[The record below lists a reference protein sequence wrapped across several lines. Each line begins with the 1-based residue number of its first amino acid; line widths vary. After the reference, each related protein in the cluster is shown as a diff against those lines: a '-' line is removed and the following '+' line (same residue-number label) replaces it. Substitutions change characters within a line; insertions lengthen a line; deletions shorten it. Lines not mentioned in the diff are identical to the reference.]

1 MIIHQFNAETY
12 ALSQRVAAWRESL
25 REQRLY
31 LVKRPDADELRG
43 TIYSR
48 TLRNGLKVARIAAS
62 AQSLGYL
69 TAEDDELWCA
79 LHLEGEVT
87 FESLSEQGQLAAGDL
102 TYGTSCTAATF
113 DFESDFRYFILRVPR
128 ALIDARL
135 TPLMRKHAGRIVR
148 RGAVGHVLTQ
158 LLSALAETID
168 TVEPTHMTWLEDM
181 LLECLLQALSAGQP
195 SESGA
200 EESNHQSSV
209 FDRVCK
215 TIEVRLG
222 DPELKLTA
230 IAAEHR
236 ISVRYLQ
243 KLFES
248 RGHSFSSFLRGKR
261 LERCR
266 VELVSPLYQHL
277 PIADV
282 FSRWGFS
289 DASHFS
295 HAFRS
300 QFGMSPRSYRK
311 TLSGNNASALV
322 ARAGDLPMRPDAP
335 KSSQNRVKPNAARA
349 DELSHAVA
357 LADAISELPKHHV
370 LRANKDTVHWGFF
383 RRDLSPVLEINS
395 GDRVTI
401 ETVTQHASD
410 DGLRMIQGDAGAES
424 IFGWTKGDLKAR
436 NQRHVSPVDSSV
448 CGRDSGDGFGVHV
461 CTGPIY
467 VRDARPGDVLEIR
480 IIDIAPR
487 MSGNPL
493 YECKSFGSNVAG
505 WWGYHYNEM
514 ITEPRPREVVTVYEI
529 DWTASGSHNASE
541 SGSNAGATAKAL
553 YNFRWTPQRDPLGKV
568 HPNMNY
574 PGVPVDRS
582 TVVEVANVMRDVR
595 IPVRPHFGLIAVAPR
610 EVDPVDSIPP
620 TYFGGNLD
628 NWRLGVGASL
638 FLPVAV
644 AGALLSV
651 GDPHASQ
658 GDGQVS
664 GTAIGCSLTGTFDIV
679 LHRKESLGNAAFAE
693 LDYPLIETADE
704 WVLHGFSHPNYL
716 SEFGEKARSEI
727 YSRSSV
733 DLAMRDAFRKARRF
747 LMSSKGLTEDEA
759 VSLISVAVD
768 FGITQVA
775 NGNWGVHA
783 IIRKRL
789 FADAS

>member
-1 MIIHQFNAETY
+1 MIIRQFNAETY
-12 ALSQRVAAWRESL
+12 ALSQRVAAWGESL

-31 LVKRPDADELRG
+31 LVKRPDADDLRG

-48 TLRNGLKVARIAAS
+48 TLRNGLNVARIAAS

-87 FESLSEQGQLAAGDL
+87 FGSLAEQGKLATGDL

-128 ALIDARL
+128 ALVDARL

-168 TVEPTHMTWLEDM
+168 TLGPAHVTWLEDM

-195 SESGA
+195 GESGGD
-200 EESNHQSSV
+200 ESNHQSSV

-277 PIADV
+277 PVADV

-295 HAFRS
+295 HAFRN
-300 QFGMSPRSYRK
+300 QFGMSPRNYRK
-311 TLSGNNASALV
+311 TLSGSNASALL
-322 ARAGDLPMRPDAP
+322 ARAGDLPVRPDAP
-335 KSSQNRVKPNAARA
+335 KSSLSRA
-349 DELSHAVA
+349 TLNVVREDGQPSGVAVVDAVA
-357 LADAISELPKHHV
+357 EESRHHV

-383 RRDLSPVLEINS
+383 TRDLSPVLEISS

-424 IFGWTKGDLKAR
+424 IFGWAKGNRTSR
-436 NQRHVSPVDSSV
+436 NQRKPSLVDSSV

-467 VRDARPGDVLEIR
+467 VKDARPGDVLEIR
-480 IIDIAPR
+480 IVDIAPR

-493 YECKSFGSNVAG
+493 YACKSFGSNVAG

-529 DWTASGSHNASE
+529 DWSASE
-541 SGSNAGATAKAL
+541 PAAKAL

-610 EVDPVDSIPP
+610 ETDPVDSIPP
-620 TYFGGNLD
+620 AYFGGNLD

-638 FLPVAV
+638 YLPVAV

-664 GTAIGCSLTGTFDIV
+664 GTAIGCSLTGTLDIV
-679 LHRKESLGNAAFAE
+679 LHRKESLGNAEFAE

-716 SEFGEKARSEI
+716 NEFGEKARSEI

-768 FGITQVA
+768 FGVTQVA

-789 FADAS
+789 FANAT